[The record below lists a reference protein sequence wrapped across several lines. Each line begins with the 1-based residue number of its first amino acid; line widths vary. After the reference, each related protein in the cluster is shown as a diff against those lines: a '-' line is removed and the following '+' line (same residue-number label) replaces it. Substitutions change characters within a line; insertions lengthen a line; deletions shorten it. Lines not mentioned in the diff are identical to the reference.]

1 MKPFQVALPSTIDQ
15 ASKLQLKDASPFM
28 AAGTDLLA
36 RIKDYVTVPDTVID
50 LKRIDGISG
59 ITSDDRGLWIGALT
73 RMHDVAVS
81 EKIQQGYPALAET
94 IRNAATPQIRN
105 MATIGGN
112 ICQQPRCWYLRH
124 EGYSCAKNGGSG
136 CWARDGENEFHA
148 IFGNKVCAVVQPS
161 NAAPVLVAYGAV
173 IEVQGSDGKRE
184 IPAGEFFVT
193 PEQDPRKDVDLTS
206 GELVTRI
213 LLPAENRTTRWG
225 YSEAR
230 EKQSFDWA
238 LASVTV
244 LLDRGGRAGEHRVV
258 LGAVSPV
265 PLRRKD
271 LEKILAG
278 GAVDGDRISSLKK
291 KVGEGATPLSGNGYK
306 VQMLQGLIG
315 KAVRQAS
322 GQKEG

>member
-81 EKIQQGYPALAET
+81 EKIEQGYPALAET

-112 ICQQPRCWYLRH
+112 ICQKPRCWYLRH

-136 CWARDGENEFHA
+136 CWAREGENEFHA
-148 IFGNKVCAVVQPS
+148 IFDNQICAVTSPS
-161 NAAPVLVAYGAV
+161 NVAPVLVAYSAL
-173 IEVQGSDGKRE
+173 IEIQGGEEKRE
-184 IPAGEFFVT
+184 VPAEDFFIT
-193 PEQDPRKDVDLTS
+193 PDQDPGREVLLEP
-206 GELVTRI
+206 GEVVI
-213 LLPAENRTTRWG
+213 AIQLPAKNRTRRWS
-225 YSEAR
+225 YTEAR

-238 LASVTV
+238 QASVTI
-244 LLDRGGRAGEHRVV
+244 LYDRGGRKGDHRVV
-258 LGAVSPV
+258 LGAVSPA
-265 PLRRKD
+265 PLRRDD
-271 LEKILAG
+271 LEKILKSGSLDDAMIKKLQMKIG
-278 GAVDGDRISSLKK
+278 DGAH
-291 KVGEGATPLSGNGYK
+291 PLSQNGYK
-306 VQMLQGLIG
+306 VPMLRGLIAQG
-315 KAVRQAS
+315 VRNIS
-322 GQKEG
+322 GRKEG

>member
-1 MKPFQVALPSTIDQ
+1 MRPFQVAMPKTAEQ
-15 ASKLQLKDASPFM
+15 ASELQRDNSSPFL

-36 RIKDYVTVPDTVID
+36 RIKEHVTIPDQVVD
-50 LKRIDGISG
+50 LKRIDGLHG
-59 ITSDDRGLWIGALT
+59 IRPEPRGLSIGALT
-73 RMHDVAVS
+73 SMREVAENDTVQS
-81 EKIQQGYPALAET
+81 DFPALSET
-94 IRNAATPQIRN
+94 IQNAATPQIRN

-112 ICQQPRCWYLRH
+112 LCQQPRCWYLRH
-124 EGYSCAKNGGSG
+124 EGYSCAKNGGTG

-161 NAAPVLVAYGAV
+161 NAAPVLVAYGAM
-173 IEVQGSDGKRE
+173 IEIQGGGKTRE
-184 IPAGEFFVT
+184 IAADQFFMT
-193 PEQDPRKDVDLTS
+193 PEQDPLKDVNLAP

-213 LLPAENRTTRWG
+213 ILPNENRTGRWG

-238 LASVTV
+238 QASVTV

-258 LGAVSPV
+258 FGAVSPA

-271 LEKILAG
+271 LEKILAD
-278 GAVDGDRISSLKK
+278 GANDPDRISQLQQ
-291 KVGEGATPLSGNGYK
+291 KVGTGATPLSQNGYK
-306 VQMLQGLIG
+306 VPMLQGLIA
-315 KAVRQAS
+315 KAVRMAH